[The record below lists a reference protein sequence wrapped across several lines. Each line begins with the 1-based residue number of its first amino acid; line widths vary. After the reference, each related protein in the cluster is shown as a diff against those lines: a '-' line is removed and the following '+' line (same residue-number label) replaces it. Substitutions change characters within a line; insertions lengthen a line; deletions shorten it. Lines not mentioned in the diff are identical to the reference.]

1 MHSLLQSRAVFQ
13 YAIKVRLLDYRAGGL
28 IVNSSSHGLNISAA
42 IPPRDNNH
50 FQPSRKCISLQYLQV
65 FGVYGVR
72 DDHLAAPFAAH
83 TGQAA
88 GLGQSTATVIQRGI
102 GDIQTGQ
109 FADHGLILKYGLQY
123 ALADLRL
130 IRGIG
135 GIELRAQ
142 QELFKRSRNV
152 VVISPCSQE
161 TRVVLGIDI
170 FCRQFFQM
178 VAQFHF
184 PHARGQP
191 QLAFNL

>member
-1 MHSLLQSRAVFQ
+1 MHCLLQSRAVFQ
-13 YAIKVRLLDYRAGGL
+13 YAIKIRLLYYRTGGL
-28 IVNSSSHGLNISAA
+28 IVDSCSHGLDISAA
-42 IPPRDNNH
+42 IPPRDNNY

-72 DDHLAAPFAAH
+72 DDHLTAPFATH

-88 GLGQSTATVIQRGI
+88 GLGQSTATVIQRGV

-142 QELFKRSRNV
+142 QELFKCSRNV

-161 TRVVLGIDI
+161 TGVVLGIDI
-170 FCRQFFQM
+170 FAASFFKWWRNSIPPCPG
-178 VAQFHF
+178 A
-184 PHARGQP
+184 ASIG
-191 QLAFNL
+191 L